1 MPYTFKE
8 VRVRLRDLVRNEMMG
23 AYCDKG
29 YHTPAYTEAARA
41 RNVALGKL
49 VDRLLYEMP
58 KRRLLQLAATHKIK
72 ELDEAAYE
80 AMEEDDYP

>member
-1 MPYTFKE
+1 MPYTLKE
-8 VRVRLRDLVRNEMMG
+8 VRARLRDLVRDEMME
-23 AYCDKG
+23 AYCAKG
-29 YHTPAYTEAARA
+29 CHSPAHAEAARA

-58 KRRLLQLAATHKIK
+58 KHRLMQLAATHKIK
-72 ELDEAAYE
+72 ALDEAAYE